1 MAAIARI
8 TAFAKTTRLAPC
20 PPRNMATSTPNKLD
34 WSPEKYLRF
43 EAPRGRPINDLI
55 SFLSRSGLSQP
66 QRIVDLGCGPGNS
79 TIALKKQWPRAQ
91 ITGVELSP
99 AMVAAAS
106 QKNCGEGIDYQAG
119 DVKDFI
125 APPETDLIFSNA
137 VFHWL
142 RSDERIQTIVQHLKR
157 LKPGGVLAFQVP
169 DNFEE
174 PSHRLMRDTAYH
186 SPGPWVK
193 YFMGEDQKP
202 ELDPIESVATW
213 YNSLKPYCESVEIW
227 HTTYHHILEGHEAI
241 VEWFETTGLKP
252 YLDLLE
258 EDENAKKEFVE
269 QYIRG
274 LEREYPTLA
283 DGKVVLHFPRLF
295 VVGFRGETTSS

>member
-8 TAFAKTTRLAPC
+8 TAFAKTARLAPC
-20 PPRNMATSTPNKLD
+20 PPRTMATSTTSTKPD

-66 QRIVDLGCGPGNS
+66 QRIIDLGSGPGNS
-79 TIALKKQWPRAQ
+79 TIALKKQWPGAQ

-99 AMVAAAS
+99 AMVTAAS
-106 QKNCGEGIDYQAG
+106 EKNGGEGIDYQAG

-125 APPETDLIFSNA
+125 APPDTDLIFSNA

-142 RSDERIQTIVQHLKR
+142 RSSERIATIVQHLKR
-157 LKPGGVLAFQVP
+157 LKPGGLLAFQVP
-169 DNFEE
+169 DNFAE

-186 SPGPWVK
+186 SLGPWAK
-193 YFMGEDQKP
+193 YFMGQDQKP
-202 ELDPIESVATW
+202 ELDPIESVGTW
-213 YNSLKPYCESVEIW
+213 YSSLKPHCESVEIW

-241 VEWFETTGLKP
+241 VKWFETTGLKP

-258 EDENAKKEFVE
+258 QDEAAKKAFLE
-269 QYIRG
+269 QYVRG
-274 LEREYPTLA
+274 LKREYPTLA
-283 DGKVVLHFPRLF
+283 DGRVVLHFPRLF
-295 VVGFRGETTSS
+295 VVGFRGKA